1 MRIVVDLQGAQTASR
16 HRGIGRYSLAL
27 LEAMLRHPREH
38 EFWVVTNAGM
48 APPELDALADLLP
61 PERILA
67 FHSIPPTHWQDP
79 ENAWRRI
86 ASEHAREAFIRALR
100 PDVVHISSL
109 VEGSQDRAV
118 TSIGRTGSLFSAATL
133 YDLIPLHEPSYLGA
147 DWLASWY
154 RDKIASLQRADVL
167 LAISDHVKEDAVQ
180 RLSIPAERI
189 VNISSAAADE
199 FRPVSVND
207 ELRAKLAQTYG
218 IVGGYLM
225 YSGAMEPRKNLER
238 LLCAYA
244 MLPDATRAGYQ
255 IVVSGRLSQME
266 RDRLTLVARRLGLP
280 PDRLVVAGHV
290 PDPALVELY
299 SAADL
304 FVFPSL
310 QEGFGL
316 PALEA
321 MACGAPV
328 IGSDSSSV
336 PEVIGRRDALFDPTD
351 AAAIASAIERVLAEP
366 AFAQELR
373 AHGLRRAREFSWT
386 SCASRA
392 LDAFESAV
400 PTSRSPRR
408 WAEELAGQEDGRTRL
423 IREIADARRP
433 GCLVSDQD
441 MIDAAAAIA
450 ANEDVVREVH
460 RRADR
465 LSESLSWRVEGPFD
479 SSYSL
484 ALVNREIARALHDLG
499 VRVALHSTDGA
510 GDTVPDAAFLRADPD
525 IARLHAESTRLG
537 PRDSDISSR
546 LLYPPRVSDM
556 ESRFNLLHAY
566 AWEES
571 EIPAAWVDG
580 FNEFLQGVSSLS
592 THVSK
597 VLVDNGVG
605 LPISICGAGVDHW
618 DRVPDDG
625 TFLLEAR
632 AFRFLHVSSCLPRKG
647 VDVLLRAYGDAFT
660 DADDVTLVIKT
671 FANPQQDV
679 QRLLQE
685 LRASD
690 PGFPHVVVIEQDL
703 DSVSLKRLYAQCHV
717 MVAPSRAE
725 GFGLPMAEA
734 MLSNLA
740 VITTG
745 WGGQCDFCTPETSW
759 LIDYRFEPAGTMFAL
774 SNSVWAEPSRAHLCS
789 LLQELRRM
797 PPEERSRR
805 VAHGKS
811 LLRRD
816 FTWRKVAQRLLTFAR
831 DVANHPMPASIPEL
845 LWIGS
850 LDPRW
855 PMSARARA
863 VIDGLPCRTTVLSEV
878 RTRDGALDNEAST
891 RAVQCDVH
899 STDALSA
906 MLDRSPQAMVLIHHQ
921 RDAFAP
927 SQLEHLLVRLM
938 HASHKTVLVLDDP
951 DELSDWPVSL
961 LAAMGGCDR
970 ILVPDV
976 EGLNVLQRHGLVGA
990 ATILP
995 WDSFGPSFDA
1005 PDPLDVSRLWNMLRA
1020 LSWRAWPEAVSSSA
1034 HERSAGAHDVGAASF
1049 TRQRATS
1056 AATRS
1061 IQ

>member
-27 LEAMLRHPREH
+27 LEAMLRQPREH

-67 FHSIPPTHWQDP
+67 FRSIPPTHWQDP
-79 ENAWRRI
+79 DNAWRRV
-86 ASEHAREAFIRALR
+86 ASEHARETFIRALR

-118 TSIGRTGSLFSAATL
+118 TSIGRAGPLFSAATL
-133 YDLIPLHEPSYLGA
+133 YDLIPLHEPTYLGA

-154 RDKIASLQRADVL
+154 RDKIASLQRADLL
-167 LAISDHVKEDAVQ
+167 LAISEHVKEDAVQ
-180 RLSIPAERI
+180 SLSISRGRI
-189 VNISSAAADE
+189 VNISSAAADG
-199 FRPVSVND
+199 FRPARVND
-207 ELRAKLAQTYG
+207 ELRARLAKTYG

-225 YSGAMEPRKNLER
+225 YSGAMEPRKNLEK
-238 LLCAYA
+238 LLAAYA
-244 MLPDATRAGYQ
+244 MLPDVTRARYQ
-255 IVVSGRLSQME
+255 MVISGRLSEME

-280 PDRLVVAGHV
+280 SDRLVVVGHV
-290 PDPALVELY
+290 PDDALVELY

-310 QEGFGL
+310 HEGFGL

-328 IGSDSSSV
+328 IGSDRSSV

-351 AAAIASAIERVLAEP
+351 TAAMASAIERVLAAP

-373 AHGLRRAREFSWT
+373 THGLRRAREFSWA
-386 SCASRA
+386 SSASRA

-400 PTSRSPRR
+400 RTSWSPRR
-408 WAEELAGQEDGRTRL
+408 WREELAGQEADRARL
-423 IREIADARRP
+423 IQGLADAR
-433 GCLVSDQD
+433 GQGLLVSDQD

-450 ANEDVVREVH
+450 ANEDVIREVH

-465 LSESLSWRVEGPFD
+465 LPEPMSWRVEGPFD

-499 VRVALHSTDGA
+499 ARVALHSTDGA
-510 GDTVPDAAFLRADPD
+510 GDTLPDAAFPRADPEV
-525 IARLHAESTRLG
+525 AKLHEGSTRLA
-537 PRDSDISSR
+537 PRDADISSR
-546 LLYPPRVSDM
+546 LLYPPRVADM

-571 EIPAAWVDG
+571 EIPAAWVDD
-580 FNEFLQGVSSLS
+580 FNEFLQGISSLS

-605 LPISICGAGVDHW
+605 LPVSVCGAGVDHW

-625 TFLLEAR
+625 TFFLEAR
-632 AFRFLHVSSCLPRKG
+632 SFRFLHVSSCLPRKG
-647 VDVLLRAYGDAFT
+647 IDVLLHAYGDAFT

-679 QRLLQE
+679 RRLLHE
-685 LRASD
+685 LRASN

-703 DSVSLKRLYAQCHV
+703 DSAALKRLYAQCHV

-734 MLSNLA
+734 MLSDLA

-745 WGGQCDFCTPETSW
+745 WGGQCDFCTHETSW
-759 LIDYRFEPAGTMFAL
+759 LIDYRFEPAGTMFEL
-774 SNSVWAEPSRAHLCS
+774 PNSVWAEPSRAHLCS
-789 LLQELRRM
+789 LMQELWRM
-797 PPEERSRR
+797 APEERSLR
-805 VAHGKS
+805 VMQGKS

-816 FTWRKVAQRLLTFAR
+816 FTWRKVAQRLVTFAR
-831 DVANHPMPASIPEL
+831 DVATHPMPASIPDL

-863 VIDGLPCRTTVLSEV
+863 VIDGLPCRTTVLSEGGV
-878 RTRDGALDNEAST
+878 VGHSFDNAVSA
-891 RAVQCDVH
+891 RAGQCDAH
-899 STDALSA
+899 CIDAFSM
-906 MLDRSPQAMVLIHHQ
+906 MLDRSPRAMVLIHHQ
-921 RDAFAP
+921 RDALAP
-927 SQLEHLLVRLM
+927 LRLEQLLTRLM
-938 HASHKTVLVLDDP
+938 HASRRTVLVLDDP
-951 DELSDWPVSL
+951 DEISDWPASL
-961 LAAMGGCDR
+961 LAAMRIFDR

-976 EGLNVLQRHGLVGA
+976 AGLNVMRRHGLAGV

-995 WDSFGPSFDA
+995 WGSLVPSFD
-1005 PDPLDVSRLWNMLRA
+1005 PPISLGVSRLWNMLRA
-1020 LSWRAWPEAVSSSA
+1020 LSWRAEPKAGSPSMQD
-1034 HERSAGAHDVGAASF
+1034 RSMGAHGVRPGSF
-1049 TRQRATS
+1049 TRQQTTS
-1056 AATRS
+1056 AAIRS